1 MYNSLLTIDNMFVAA
16 AGAAPVLSRPN
27 AAKKAAQIPPTSEDN
42 PPPVNIPEATT
53 TDNTSTST
61 KNELVNKPPQEFRHT
76 LRKKTMAEQPQKV
89 QDSHESKEPGPT
101 SNIAEQPNVVQ
112 SWLEQYSQTV
122 EHGKGRVT
130 TKIQPKVGYEL
141 AQLLANFKADKS
153 TPVTGQA
160 AKAAEIKL
168 LLSSVDK
175 GQLGL
180 KTVLPDTS
188 KGQLGLKT
196 VLPDTSKGQ
205 LGLKTVLPDTSNGQL
220 GLKTVL
226 PDTSNGQLGPK
237 TVLPDTPKSTP
248 TTDTQLG
255 EGKNADK
262 ILIQNK
268 TLVLTET
275 ADSGENS
282 KGLIHEASLDSN
294 SKATTTGEKTA
305 MTDMSAVSDSQKTPS
320 LNTDLPPV
328 QDKSSQPQSE
338 LVGISPVKFAPTAE
352 KPTDS
357 KASAGQQGYVLS
369 ESSDSNGK
377 EQSGNL
383 SGDSTFQKLNV
394 TEVQISTGQTKD
406 RGNSTSNNGSNS
418 NLEQIL
424 SHNNPQTPITEQS
437 SASAGTPKTANPSG
451 QTLPSDVSAGIGKQ
465 ILESIHS
472 SLSQQ
477 SQNQQITVRLNP
489 PELGKVFIKFQ
500 EQDAQ
505 ITGLLEVSKTQTRY
519 EIEQALPQIIRNL
532 TDCGIQ
538 IKRLEVVLPD
548 GQQSEQQTLK
558 DQSLQ
563 NGWTQ
568 QQDSANP
575 GAGANSPN
583 TGEINEWLTNDN
595 SYQNISELQEA
606 LVTNGSINMLM

>member
-1 MYNSLLTIDNMFVAA
+1 MYNSSLTIDNMFAAA
-16 AGAAPVLSRPN
+16 AGAALAPSKSN
-27 AAKKAAQIPPTSEDN
+27 AAKKTAQILPTPEDN
-42 PPPVNIPEATT
+42 PPPVNIPETT
-53 TDNTSTST
+53 KTDNTRTSA
-61 KNELVNKPPQEFRHT
+61 KNDFVNKPPQEFRHT
-76 LRKKTMAEQPQKV
+76 LRKKTMAEQPQKA
-89 QDSHESKEPGPT
+89 QDSPESNEPGPT

-122 EHGKGRVT
+122 EHGKGKVT
-130 TKIQPKVGYEL
+130 TKIQPKAGYEL

-168 LLSSVDK
+168 LLTNGEK

-180 KTVLPDTS
+180 KTVLPE
-188 KGQLGLKT
+188 
-196 VLPDTSKGQ
+196 
-205 LGLKTVLPDTSNGQL
+205 TSNGQL

-226 PDTSNGQLGPK
+226 PETSNGQLGPK
-237 TVLPDTPKSTP
+237 TVLPDTSSNAP
-248 TTDTQLG
+248 TADTQLG
-255 EGKNADK
+255 ESKNANE
-262 ILIQNK
+262 L
-268 TLVLTET
+268 LVPNET
-275 ADSGENS
+275 VVPTTTPDNGENTNE
-282 KGLIHEASLDSN
+282 LIHEALLNNDG
-294 SKATTTGEKTA
+294 KATTTGEKKA
-305 MTDMSAVSDSQKTPS
+305 MVDKPAISDTQETPP
-320 LNTDLPPV
+320 LNTDCPPV

-338 LVGISPVKFAPTAE
+338 LVGIGPEKSAPTAE
-352 KPTDS
+352 KSTDS
-357 KASAGQQGYVLS
+357 KAPAGQQGYVLS

-377 EQSGNL
+377 EQMGNL
-383 SGDSTFQKLNV
+383 SGDSTFQKLNI

-437 SASAGTPKTANPSG
+437 SASAEAPKTANPSG

-477 SQNQQITVRLNP
+477 DQNQQITIHLNP

-532 TDCGIQ
+532 ADCGIQ

-548 GQQSEQQTLK
+548 GEQSEQQALK

-583 TGEINEWLTNDN
+583 TGEINEWLSNDN
-595 SYQNISELQEA
+595 SYQNISELEEA
-606 LVTNGSINMLM
+606 FVTNDSINMLM